1 MAFRSVT
8 TRLIFW
14 TVLASG
20 LVFVAT
26 LVVSNRIARDAA
38 LRAAETEAR
47 QATDRLANRIA
58 AVLTA
63 VEESAQL
70 LAETLETLDPDP
82 PATERLLRR
91 FVGSEQDIAGA
102 AAAYAPAPAARG
114 RSSRRALFVF
124 GRSEDPAALG
134 YVDLASRED
143 YTRTPWYAVPAASG
157 EPAWSEPYLQA
168 ASGHAIVTYS
178 VPFFAGEGASRRLRG
193 VATADVPLAFLSQI
207 VREVHPGETGRA
219 LVLSRTGRI
228 LALSGNRR
236 FQSEADFLDQL
247 PAQRRADL
255 EPLVRRMLSGSTGF
269 TEASVGGRAGRILYQ
284 PLGRAGWSLGVF
296 YPEQELMAG
305 ARQLRT
311 LQAALGVTGL
321 AVLGAVVVALSRRYT
336 APLRELAAAAH
347 ALASNLDAALP
358 ETRSQD
364 ELGALA
370 TAFRDMRDELRRY
383 LRDLEAATKARE
395 RLESELAI
403 ARRIQMD
410 MLPRP
415 SAGGAGLGYE
425 LSALLEPALAVGGDL
440 FDHSA
445 SAERVFFLVA
455 DVSGK
460 GIPAALFMAR
470 ASTLVQSAVARR
482 LDPTEILAEVNRGLC
497 RENAEGMYVTA
508 ACGVLEIA
516 TGELAFACAG
526 HQPPVRLCAGAAPSP
541 LPAQGGTV
549 LGLFEGARFPLER
562 ARLAPGEAIFAF
574 TDGVDEAF
582 DAGGALFG
590 QARLLSCLAP
600 LAGAPAAS
608 VNAAV
613 RDAVRRFAGE
623 APQSD
628 DMTMLTLRYLA
639 ERPDDD

>member
-38 LRAAETEAR
+38 LRSAEREAR
-47 QATDRLANRIA
+47 QATDRLANRIG
-58 AVLTA
+58 AVLGA

-91 FVGSEQDIAGA
+91 FVGSEQDVAGA
-102 AAAYAPAPAARG
+102 AAAYAPGAAGPGPAG
-114 RSSRRALFVF
+114 RRALFVF
-124 GRSEDPAALG
+124 GRSEDPAALAF
-134 YVDLASRED
+134 VDLASRED
-143 YTRTPWYAVPAASG
+143 YTRAPWYAVPAASG
-157 EPAWSEPYLQA
+157 EPVWSEPYLQA

-178 VPFFAGEGASRRLRG
+178 VPFLTTGSAPRRLRG

-207 VREVHPGETGRA
+207 VGEVHPGETGRA
-219 LVLSRTGRI
+219 LVLSRAGRI

-236 FQSEADFLDQL
+236 FQTEADFLDQL

-255 EPLVRRMLSGSTGF
+255 EPLVRHMLSGSTGF
-269 TEASVGGRAGRILYQ
+269 AEATVGGLPGRILYQ

-305 ARQLRT
+305 AWQLRT
-311 LQAALGVTGL
+311 LQATLGVAGL
-321 AVLGAVVVALSRRYT
+321 VVLAAVVVALSRRFT
-336 APLRELAAAAH
+336 APLRELAGAAH
-347 ALASNLDAALP
+347 VLVSDLDAPLP
-358 ETRSQD
+358 QARSQD
-364 ELGALA
+364 ELGALT
-370 TAFRDMRDELRRY
+370 TAFGEMRDDLRRH
-383 LRDLEAATKARE
+383 LRDLQAATRARE

-410 MLPRP
+410 MLPAP
-415 SAGGAGLGYE
+415 QAGGPGLGYE
-425 LSALLEPALAVGGDL
+425 LAALLEPARAVGGDL
-440 FDHSA
+440 YDHSA
-445 SAERVFFLVA
+445 SDERVVFLVA

-470 ASTLVQSAVARR
+470 ASTLFQSAVARR
-482 LDPTEILAEVNRGLC
+482 LDPTEILGEVNRGLC

-516 TGELAFACAG
+516 SGELAFACAG
-526 HQPPVRLCAGAAPSP
+526 HQPPLRLSSASPSP
-541 LPAQGGTV
+541 LSALGGTM

-562 ARLAPGEAIFAF
+562 ARLLPGEAIFAF

-590 QARLLSCLAP
+590 QARLLSSLAP
-600 LAGAPAAS
+600 LAGTPAAS
-608 VNAAV
+608 VNSTV

-628 DMTMLTLRYLA
+628 DMTMLTLRYLGGA
-639 ERPDDD
+639 A

>member
-20 LVFVAT
+20 LVFTAT
-26 LVVSNRIARDAA
+26 LVVSNRIARNAA
-38 LRAAETEAR
+38 LRAAEIEAR

-58 AVLTA
+58 AVLAA

-70 LAETLETLDPDP
+70 LAETLETLEPDR

-91 FVGSEQDIAGA
+91 YVASEQDIAGA
-102 AAAYAPAPAARG
+102 AAAYAPGAAGRG
-114 RSSRRALFVF
+114 PLAQRALFVF
-124 GRSEDPAALG
+124 GRLDDPGALG
-134 YVDLASRED
+134 VVDLSSGE
-143 YTRTPWYAVPAASG
+143 YTGRPWYAVPAASG
-157 EPAWSEPYLQA
+157 EPAWSEPYLQP

-178 VPFFAGEGASRRLRG
+178 VPFFAGEGSARRLRG
-193 VATADVPLAFLSQI
+193 VATADLPLAFLSQI
-207 VREVHPGETGRA
+207 AGEVHPGDTGRA

-236 FQSEADFLDQL
+236 FETDAEFIEQL
-247 PAQRRADL
+247 PAARRADL
-255 EPLVRRMLSGSTGF
+255 EPLVRHMVSGSAGF
-269 TEASVGGRAGRILYQ
+269 AQARVGGVAGRILYQ

-305 ARQLRT
+305 VRQLRA
-311 LQAALGVTGL
+311 LQATLGVTGL
-321 AVLGAVVVALSRRYT
+321 AVLAAVVVALSRRFT
-336 APLRELAAAAH
+336 APLRELAGAARR
-347 ALASNLDAALP
+347 LASNLDAPLP
-358 ETRSQD
+358 RARSQD

-370 TAFRDMRDELRRY
+370 IAFGDMREDLRRY

-415 SAGGAGLGYE
+415 SAGGEGLGFE
-425 LSALLEPALAVGGDL
+425 LAALLEPALAVGGDL
-440 FDHSA
+440 FDHLA
-445 SAERVFFLVA
+445 DGGRVFFLVA

-470 ASTLVQSAVARR
+470 ASTLFQSAVARR
-482 LDPTEILAEVNRGLC
+482 RDPTEILGEVNRGLC

-516 TGELAFACAG
+516 SGELAFACAG
-526 HQPPVRLCAGAAPSP
+526 HQPPVRLRADRRPDP

-562 ARLAPGEAIFAF
+562 ARLLPGEAIFAF

-582 DAGGALFG
+582 DAKGALFG
-590 QARLLSCLAP
+590 SDRLLSCLES
-600 LAGAPAAS
+600 LAGAPAAG

-628 DMTMLTLRYLA
+628 DMTMLTLRYLRGA
-639 ERPDDD
+639 A